1 MALFSGEKNPAEPK
15 KEEKAN
21 VSTRAGGG
29 ELHTLLGKG
38 SEFDGKLSFEGQVR
52 IDGKY
57 TGQIATKDVLVI
69 GESAKVSADIS
80 AGTVIINGT
89 VEGTIRATAMV
100 ELHPPARV
108 KGVIEAPAMSM
119 EKGVI
124 FEGQTKMENLSA
136 GSSSGAAKPPPPPAP
151 GAPK

>member
-1 MALFSGEKNPAEPK
+1 MALFSEKRDPALP
-15 KEEKAN
+15 KEEKTLSAR
-21 VSTRAGGG
+21 TG

-57 TGQIATKDVLVI
+57 TGQITTKDVLVV
-69 GESAKVSADIS
+69 GESARVNAEIN

-89 VEGTIRATAMV
+89 VEGIIRATQLV

-108 KGVIEAPAMSM
+108 KGTIETPAMSM

-124 FEGQTKMENLSA
+124 FEGNTKMGETVV
-136 GSSSGAAKPPPPPAP
+136 AKMTPLTPAP
-151 GAPK
+151 GTK

>member
-1 MALFSGEKNPAEPK
+1 MALFNSDKRDPTALP
-15 KEEKAN
+15 KEEKT
-21 VSTRAGGG
+21 VSARTG

-57 TGQIATKDVLVI
+57 TGQIHTKDVLVV
-69 GESAKVSADIS
+69 GESARVNAEIN
-80 AGTVIINGT
+80 AGTVIINGQ
-89 VEGTIRATAMV
+89 VEGIIRASQLV

-108 KGVIEAPAMSM
+108 KGTIETPAMSM

-124 FEGQTKMENLSA
+124 FEGQTKMGETLKA
-136 GSSSGAAKPPPPPAP
+136 PPVATPAP
-151 GAPK
+151 GTK